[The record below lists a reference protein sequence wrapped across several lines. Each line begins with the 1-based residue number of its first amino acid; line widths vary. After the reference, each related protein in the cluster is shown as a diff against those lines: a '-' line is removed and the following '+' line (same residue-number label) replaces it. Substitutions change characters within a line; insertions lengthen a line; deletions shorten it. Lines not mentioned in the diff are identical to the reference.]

1 MHDHI
6 LESCGRKPGQRRV
19 ESDGSGPLIAGS
31 PSAPH
36 GAITDDSGLWDSQCR
51 CPGTQQRAG
60 HTFDLLPPEPCDGFF
75 PGQIIRTSQEQAITS
90 HPGPGPGAMMM
101 FYRMPPAPE
110 PGRSPSSRR
119 SCSRLTLLRRA
130 RCLSIHARCSR
141 TNCAICLAGTPR
153 GAETATSPW
162 GGSTFNRIL
171 RICFQ
176 LIITW
181 RSSTSTESL
190 SATGEYCHHSSTA
203 AAQRLR
209 LPVVRVARDCAH
221 SGLRTASR

>member
-36 GAITDDSGLWDSQCR
+36 GAITDDSGLWDSHCC

-60 HTFDLLPPEPCDGFF
+60 HTFDLLPPEPCDGFLS
-75 PGQIIRTSQEQAITS
+75 GQFIRTGQEQAITG

-101 FYRMPPAPE
+101 LYRMPPAPE
-110 PGRSPSSRR
+110 PDCSPV
-119 SCSRLTLLRRA
+119 LQTV
-130 RCLSIHARCSR
+130 LSIHARCSR
-141 TNCAICLAGTPR
+141 TNCAIRLAGTPR